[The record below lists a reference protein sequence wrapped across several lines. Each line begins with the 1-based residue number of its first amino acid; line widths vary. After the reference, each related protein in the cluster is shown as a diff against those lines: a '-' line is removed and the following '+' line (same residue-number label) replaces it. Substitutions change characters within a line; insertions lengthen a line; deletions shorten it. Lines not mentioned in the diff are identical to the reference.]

1 MISAILHLILALI
14 ALTGGQAVFYLWKKQ
29 KFGKE
34 TFIKNFIGL
43 FACLALYH
51 LSLAFSYFL
60 SSGNLFFMAWGYI
73 IAITFLIL
81 LVFFTFKIQSYFSGY
96 SARLSL
102 VCETCALSVAALVF
116 FIQVYDFRLPI
127 ILPSNFI
134 VWNGS
139 VLASIITAIV
149 ILTASLNFIA
159 MLVKNLNKADIF
171 TEKLKIYL
179 LISGILFMNLSL
191 TYFFA
196 NTFSLV
202 VLSFILHLL
211 GIMLFSAAFL
221 ARRRIRVK
229 I

>member
-14 ALTGGQAVFYLWKKQ
+14 AFTGGVAVFYLWKKQ

-34 TFIKNFIGL
+34 TLIKNFISL
-43 FACLALYH
+43 FACLVLYH

-73 IAITFLIL
+73 IAITCLFL
-81 LVFFTFKIQSYFSGY
+81 LVFFVFRILSYFSGY
-96 SARLSL
+96 SMRLSL
-102 VCETCALSVAALVF
+102 ACEIFILSAAALVF
-116 FIQVYDFRLPI
+116 FIQVYDFRLPS

-139 VLASIITAIV
+139 VSATIIMVIV
-149 ILTASLNFIA
+149 LLTVTLNFIA
-159 MLVKNLNKADIF
+159 TFVKNLNKADIF
-171 TEKLKIYL
+171 IEKLKIYL
-179 LISGILFMNLSL
+179 LISGTLFMNLSL
-191 TYFFA
+191 IYFFA
-196 NTFSLV
+196 NTFFLV
-202 VLSFILHLL
+202 ILAFILHFL

-221 ARRRIRVK
+221 AYRIVRVR